1 MKKQHIVWTLFGLTL
16 AALICSAFVGTQP
29 VRAFS
34 GCTPAECTARY
45 NQAVSICQYHLGV
58 EATLCGTDD
67 DGGDFFYTCNDPN
80 YFGLLECSTGGP
92 S

>member
-1 MKKQHIVWTLFGLTL
+1 MKKQRIVWTLFGLTL

-34 GCTPAECTARY
+34 GCTPAECTARTY
-45 NQAVSICQYHLGV
+45 QAASICQYHLGV
-58 EATLCGTDD
+58 STTDCGNFED
-67 DGGDFFYTCNDPN
+67 GDFFYWCNDPN
-80 YFGLLECSTGGP
+80 YFGFLECSTGAP